1 MPTAVKRALKVF
13 LCHASGDKPAVRDLY
28 KRLVTEGVDA
38 WLDQEKLLPGQ
49 DWRMEIPRAVREAD
63 VVVICLSKNS
73 ITKEGYVQKEIRF
86 ALDIAEEKPEGT
98 IFLIPARLE
107 DCMVP
112 ERLNRWQW
120 VDLFDENGLIK
131 LLRSLKLRADAVDAT
146 VEPASYV
153 DVDEE
158 LDHRLEQLYTEG
170 LAAFYTEDWDKAC
183 QRFQAILS
191 ERPERKNAAEKL
203 EEAKRRRNLAKLY
216 EQAADA
222 VRSEN
227 WEIAIQTLE
236 ELSQKS
242 ADYKDTTQLLRN
254 ARKQKQLRAL
264 YSEARTLHAAQKWEA
279 VVKVFEQISA
289 IDPVYPDTD
298 GLLPYAQKEV
308 AEIKRIAG
316 LNELYSRALDEMD
329 AGNWHEARR
338 LLERVH
344 KAQTGFLET
353 EVLLRKIEDEIAKI
367 EENNKRANQVNM
379 LYEQA
384 HGLLRSKKWRNVL
397 EKLEQIRRLDD
408 HFQDPDRIGKKAQ
421 SGLAREEQETERQ
434 DRLAALYAEAVRLL
448 KEEKYQDAL
457 DKWQEVKATE
467 PKYPDRQGVQNAARK
482 KLTEST
488 MSFRA
493 KPWIS
498 KRRVVWI
505 MSVVIIMLV
514 IIGIYFV
521 FFYKYKPG
529 CASIQ
534 SCQQL
539 AEKAVER
546 NDPELALIYFN
557 LAIEMVP
564 SNLKPQYS
572 GLWHDR
578 ADVLEQLE
586 HLAEAENDRDIWWL
600 YNMDV
605 QKIIFSSERDG
616 NPEIY
621 VMDVTGDKVVR
632 LTFDPSDDWGPV
644 WSPDGSTIA
653 FTSDRSGNEEVFLM
667 DADGSNVRNLTNN
680 LAVDSFPSWSPDG
693 TKIAFSTN
701 RLDGSSD
708 IFMMNADGSNPTCLV
723 YDDADDWGPTW
734 SPDGKQ
740 IAYSTDAF
748 DNQEIIIVNADGSD
762 LRNPFRNAAE
772 DFFASWSPDGKR
784 ITFTSTRNDNVPGIF
799 ISNLES
805 YYAYSLYQI
814 SSIRGWG
821 SKWSPDGNLIV
832 FASNDN
838 DEGDNEI
845 VLYDLRTQEL
855 SFLTNNTANDNLPS
869 WSPLP

>member
-107 DCMVP
+107 DCIVP

-153 DVDEE
+153 DVNEE

-316 LNELYSRALDEMD
+316 LNELYSCSLDEMD

-353 EVLLRKIEDEIAKI
+353 EVLLKKVEDEIVKI

-384 HGLLRSKKWRNVL
+384 HGLSRSKKWRYAL
-397 EKLEQIRRLDD
+397 DKLEQIRKLSDN
-408 HFQDPDRIGKKAQ
+408 FQDTDGIAEKAQ
-421 SGLAREEQETERQ
+421 RELAREEQETEHQ
-434 DRLAALYAEAVRLL
+434 NQLAALYAEAVSLL
-448 KEEKYQDAL
+448 KEEKYQEAL
-457 DKWQEVKATE
+457 DQWQKVKAID
-467 PKYPDRQGVQNAARK
+467 PKYPDRQGVQRSVK
-482 KLTEST
+482 RKLTQKKHSQKKWQIKSPT
-488 MSFRA
+488 YYR
-493 KPWIS
+493 K
-498 KRRVVWI
+498 
-505 MSVVIIMLV
+505 
-514 IIGIYFV
+514 
-521 FFYKYKPG
+521 
-529 CASIQ
+529 
-534 SCQQL
+534 
-539 AEKAVER
+539 
-546 NDPELALIYFN
+546 LALIAGLCGLILLVFIGMLIYAKQPPKLPACVVGSLEDPLLLNSKLNSSPIFVDGK
-557 LAIEMVP
+557 ITYP
-564 SNLKPQYS
+564 SEWEDAQCYQVFLFKWVS
-572 GLWHDR
+572 GQGCTGNRLLLSTWF
-578 ADVLEQLE
+578 VK
-586 HLAEAENDRDIWWL
+586 NDGQRL
-600 YNMDV
+600 YLLTRIS
-605 QKIIFSSERDG
+605 KITFSSGGVAVGYYYPYPLTGSWLFSDAMGFGDGKPLDQFGWDG
-616 NPEIY
+616 NIWQDDVSEGGS
-621 VMDVTGDKVVR
+621 MDTRAKSTIDDRYYWYEFSKPLDSGDGHDWSWKAGDKVGTGITGD
-632 LTFDPSDDWGPV
+632 LMIGSWGHL
-644 WSPDGSTIA
+644 S
-653 FTSDRSGNEEVFLM
+653 SG
-667 DADGSNVRNLTNN
+667 G
-680 LAVDSFPSWSPDG
+680 
-693 TKIAFSTN
+693 
-701 RLDGSSD
+701 
-708 IFMMNADGSNPTCLV
+708 
-723 YDDADDWGPTW
+723 
-734 SPDGKQ
+734 
-740 IAYSTDAF
+740 
-748 DNQEIIIVNADGSD
+748 
-762 LRNPFRNAAE
+762 E
-772 DFFASWSPDGKR
+772 DTYLCRHIQLQLHK
-784 ITFTSTRNDNVPGIF
+784 
-799 ISNLES
+799 
-805 YYAYSLYQI
+805 
-814 SSIRGWG
+814 
-821 SKWSPDGNLIV
+821 
-832 FASNDN
+832 
-838 DEGDNEI
+838 
-845 VLYDLRTQEL
+845 
-855 SFLTNNTANDNLPS
+855 
-869 WSPLP
+869 